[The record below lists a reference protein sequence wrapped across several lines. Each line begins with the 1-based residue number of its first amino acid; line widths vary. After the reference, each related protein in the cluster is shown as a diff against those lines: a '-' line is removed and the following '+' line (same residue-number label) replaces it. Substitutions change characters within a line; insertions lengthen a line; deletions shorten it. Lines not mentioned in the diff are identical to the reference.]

1 MTTTRKAKINN
12 VFILI
17 LLSLISCKTDN
28 EQDLYKVIVYDYKNN
43 LYNRYNVPII
53 IPIYNNEDSV
63 YCCSTSKGFYDNSG
77 IYIINYEDFTKKLY
91 HYIVNNKH
99 IQVSDSFFESLKEK
113 SRIIIED
120 PQVKKIYQE
129 EGIDGVIKKYVNK
142 YGEISYEDHSLSTIY
157 YIYYLCFINNIY
169 FYWADEGGP
178 GYFIDATIVR

>member
-17 LLSLISCKTDN
+17 LLSLISCKTEK
-28 EQDLYKVIVYDYKNN
+28 EQDLYNVIVYDPKNN
-43 LYNRYNVPII
+43 LYNYQEVPII
-53 IPIYNNEDSV
+53 IPIYNNKDSV
-63 YCCSTSKGFYDNSG
+63 YCCSSPIEFYNNLG
-77 IYIINYEDFTKKLY
+77 VYIIDYECFTKKLY
-91 HYIVNNKH
+91 NCIIDNEY
-99 IQVSDSFFESLKEK
+99 IQVSDSFFASLKK
-113 SRIIIED
+113 RSHIIIED